1 MKIIITV
8 LFNEDNLTV
17 LFNEDYKW
25 TGVLWY
31 IATKAT
37 KNLLHGTN
45 DATT

>member
-25 TGVLWY
+25 TGVLCEKVGAET
-31 IATKAT
+31 IG
-37 KNLLHGTN
+37 GTV
-45 DATT
+45 AGS